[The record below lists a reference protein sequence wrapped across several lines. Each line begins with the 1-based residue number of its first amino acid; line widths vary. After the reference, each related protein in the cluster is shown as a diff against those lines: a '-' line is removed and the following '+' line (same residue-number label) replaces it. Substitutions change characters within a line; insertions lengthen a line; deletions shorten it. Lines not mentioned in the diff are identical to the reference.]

1 MERAN
6 MEQAMRNY
14 YGLGFAEPMRHEVV
28 RSLTAA
34 ARAKTYAR
42 YRKSEQALIR
52 LKEVRIDIA
61 RRQVR
66 QIEAMINDLDSVVAT
81 LESEIEAEENRVGIR
96 DPRHIRYSTLATA
109 TIVRRDNLKRT
120 VSGLKDELA
129 VATIPL
135 AEVSQ
140 KGQE

>member
-28 RSLTAA
+28 RSPTAA

-42 YRKSEQALIR
+42 YRKSEHALIR
-52 LKEVRIDIA
+52 LKEVRIDMA

-96 DPRHIRYSTLATA
+96 DPRHIRYSTLAKA
-109 TIVRRDNLKRT
+109 TIARRDNLKRT
-120 VSGLKDELA
+120 VSSLKDELA

-135 AEVSQ
+135 TEVSQ
-140 KGQE
+140 NGQE

>member
-6 MEQAMRNY
+6 MEQAMRSY
-14 YGLGFAEPMRHEVV
+14 YGLGFAERMRHEVV

-96 DPRHIRYSTLATA
+96 DPRHIRYSTLAKA
-109 TIVRRDNLKRT
+109 TIVR
-120 VSGLKDELA
+120 V
-129 VATIPL
+129 TI
-135 AEVSQ
+135 
-140 KGQE
+140 

>member
-1 MERAN
+1 
-6 MEQAMRNY
+6 MEQAMRSY

-28 RSLTAA
+28 RSLTPA
-34 ARAKTYAR
+34 ARAKTHAR

-66 QIEAMINDLDSVVAT
+66 QIETMINDLDSVVAT

-96 DPRHIRYSTLATA
+96 DPRHIRYSTLAKA
-109 TIVRRDNLKRT
+109 TIARRDNLKRT
-120 VSGLKDELA
+120 VSSLRDELA

-135 AEVSQ
+135 AEVSHN
-140 KGQE
+140 GQE